1 MDTIIETD
9 RGATNTIKRY
19 AYHNHV
25 MKKGRNGQNI
35 GHGAIKILLGSE
47 KQ

>member
-25 MKKGRNGQNI
+25 MKKGQNGAKYRPWATKNPS
-35 GHGAIKILLGSE
+35 GK
-47 KQ
+47 